1 MIKYQKYC
9 SKKWGLCMKK
19 DVYDLSKPQESIWLT
34 EQYFKDTNINRL
46 VTVADFSRKL
56 DNLDFDILN
65 KAINNVVRYNDNFQI
80 RLFLEDGNVKQ
91 YFCDYEEFNC
101 EVVEVSSVSDFLEED
116 SRRHGVFSLFES
128 PLYEVKLFKVKGT
141 NTGGILANFHHIICD
156 GFAAT
161 LFVRQI
167 FESYVSLI
175 NSNTLPN
182 LNPNNYSYIQ
192 YLEGEKEY
200 LQSNKFIKDQAY
212 WNEVFTTVP
221 EVATLYSNKAS
232 TNTFSPDAERV
243 TFDIQRSEMSRIA
256 NFCESLKI
264 SPYNFFMAI
273 FGIYISRASRLDD
286 FVIGTPIFNRTNFR
300 EKNTLGMYVSTV
312 PFRLTLNDNLKFSEF
327 SSKISKDTMSMLRH
341 QKYSYGYIIEELRKK
356 TSSVPNL
363 YNILFS
369 YQVATASD
377 ENQRL

>member
-1 MIKYQKYC
+1 
-9 SKKWGLCMKK
+9 MKK